1 VLSAEAVC
9 GGVRKS
15 GREAIFSFMALPLDA
30 VTSPARTADDDH
42 LAFERAVM
50 PEAGRL
56 FGLALT
62 ILGDYGEAEDA
73 VQETMFSA
81 WRSWSALR
89 DRSRKSSWLTR
100 ICINHCIHRRRG
112 LLRRILWSADE
123 WSPTAATA
131 DLPVVDGRL
140 LSFENAFRRLS
151 PPQRAAFILHF
162 HHGYTLDECASLIGC
177 RPGTARSHLGRAV
190 AKLRKEFADV

>member
-1 VLSAEAVC
+1 
-9 GGVRKS
+9 
-15 GREAIFSFMALPLDA
+15 MALPLDA
-30 VTSPARTADDDH
+30 VTSAARTADDDH

-89 DRSRKSSWLTR
+89 DRSRQSSWLTR
-100 ICINHCIHRRRG
+100 ICINQCIHRRRG

-123 WSPTAATA
+123 WSPTAASA
-131 DLPVVDGRL
+131 DLPLLDGRL
-140 LSFENAFRRLS
+140 LGFENAFRRLS

-162 HHGYTLDECASLIGC
+162 HHGYTLDECAGLIGC